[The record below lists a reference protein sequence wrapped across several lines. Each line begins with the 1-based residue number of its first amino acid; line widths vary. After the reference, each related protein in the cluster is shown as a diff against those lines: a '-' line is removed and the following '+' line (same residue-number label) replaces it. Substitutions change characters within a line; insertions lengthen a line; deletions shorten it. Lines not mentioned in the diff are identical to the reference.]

1 MRAELVL
8 LGKRIDM
15 AQRTRRRAL
24 VVFLYAALALLIAC
38 TWRWTGATSATT
50 AWVFYG
56 AMAVCYL
63 FLGGVYRTGLVKPF
77 KYRPPR
83 NGDAAP
89 SLLALKLNLY
99 RPVLDLNRDEA
110 RNDERELRQRDH
122 AHYIAYQAMAFFV
135 MIPMLFGSLR
145 IAQQR
150 LLPLAGLTTAQFYYG
165 LSMIAVVLFLT
176 LPQAILLWTEPD
188 MDE

>member
-15 AQRTRRRAL
+15 ARRMRRRAL
-24 VVFLYAALALLIAC
+24 VIVIYAVLALLIAG
-38 TWRWTGATSATT
+38 TWRWSGATSATT
-50 AWVFYG
+50 ACVFYG

-77 KYRPPR
+77 KYKPPL
-83 NGDAAP
+83 NKDAAP

-99 RPVLDLNRDEA
+99 RPVLDLDRDEA
-110 RNDERELRQRDH
+110 RSDERELRQRDH
-122 AHYIAYQAMAFFV
+122 AHYLAYQAMAFLV
-135 MIPMLFGSLR
+135 LLPMLFGSLR
-145 IAQQR
+145 IAR
-150 LLPLAGLTTAQFYYG
+150 PSLIPLGGVTTAQFYYG
-165 LSMIAVVLFLT
+165 LSMVAVVLFVT

-188 MDE
+188 MD

>member
-15 AQRTRRRAL
+15 ARRTRRRAL
-24 VVFLYAALALLIAC
+24 VIMIYAALALLIAC

-50 AWVFYG
+50 ACVFYG

-77 KYRPPR
+77 KYKPPLNR
-83 NGDAAP
+83 DTAP

-99 RPVLDLNRDEA
+99 RPVLDIARDEA
-110 RNDERELRQRDH
+110 RNDEREVRQRDH
-122 AHYIAYQAMAFFV
+122 AHYVAYQVLAFVV

-145 IAQQR
+145 IAR
-150 LLPLAGLTTAQFYYG
+150 PGLFPLGGISTGQFYYG
-165 LSMIAVVLFLT
+165 LSLVAVVLFLT
-176 LPQAILLWTEPD
+176 LPQAILLWTEPN
-188 MDE
+188 MD

>member
-8 LGKRIDM
+8 MGKRIDM
-15 AQRTRRRAL
+15 ARRTRRRAL
-24 VVFLYAALALLIAC
+24 VVSIYAVLGLLIAC

-50 AWVFYG
+50 AFVLYG

-77 KYRPPR
+77 QYKPPR
-83 NGDAAP
+83 NQDAPP
-89 SLLALKLNLY
+89 SLLALRLRIYN
-99 RPVLDLNRDEA
+99 PVLDIARDEA

-122 AHYIAYQAMAFFV
+122 AHYVAYQVLAFVV

-145 IAQQR
+145 IAHAR
-150 LLPLAGLTTAQFYYG
+150 AFAWPGVTTDQFYYG
-165 LSMIAVVLFLT
+165 LSIIAVVLFLT

-188 MDE
+188 MD